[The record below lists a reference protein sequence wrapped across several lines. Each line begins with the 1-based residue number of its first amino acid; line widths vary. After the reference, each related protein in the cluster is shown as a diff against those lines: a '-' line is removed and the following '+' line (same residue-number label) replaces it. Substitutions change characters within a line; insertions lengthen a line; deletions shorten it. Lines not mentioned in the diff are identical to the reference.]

1 MFTSITQFLRNLFAL
16 HGQGPCERQSGA
28 LPYRMI
34 DGKASYLLI
43 TSRRSARWMFPKGGI
58 MRGKTPWESAAQEA
72 LEEAGI
78 EGEVETTPIGS
89 YRGAMNDE
97 NQTPVIVD
105 IYPLRVD
112 LEHDEWREK
121 HQRQRRWVSIE
132 EAQCLLDDPEKLAIA
147 TALERRLHQP
157 AGMVRQAA
165 H

>member
-1 MFTSITQFLRNLFAL
+1 MFTSIIRFLRNLFAL
-16 HGQGPCERQSGA
+16 REKSPCERQSGA

-34 DGKASYLLI
+34 DGKVSYLLI

-78 EGEVETTPIGS
+78 EGQVETTPIGS

-97 NQTPVIVD
+97 NQTPVIID
-105 IYPLRVD
+105 IYPLCVD
-112 LEHDEWREK
+112 IEHDEWREK

-132 EAQCLLDDPEKLAIA
+132 DAQILLGDPEKLAIA
-147 TALERRLHQP
+147 TALEGRLHQP
-157 AGMVRQAA
+157 AEMAR
-165 H
+165 